1 VSIGEVREREGSKIR
16 KGVIVAGIG
25 SGWRHRASMVRR
37 VEEQVGGPVR
47 SSDRKGSAGSDR
59 DSTVIRRMRL
69 YARQRQLRDW

>member
-1 VSIGEVREREGSKIR
+1 VEAGQDGTIAMACRLLEISAPEGSKIR

-47 SSDRKGSAGSDR
+47 SSEGERW
-59 DSTVIRRMRL
+59 I
-69 YARQRQLRDW
+69 